1 MSVQEC
7 ALCGELVLYL
17 RDRAAELLAGDD
29 GDVDAEK
36 AGWMRWPTGLLPA
49 LADRRQIMSSEPARR
64 LPWIH

>member
-7 ALCGELVLYL
+7 ALYGELVLYL
-17 RDRAAELLAGDD
+17 RDRAAELLADHD

-36 AGWMRWPTGLLPA
+36 AGLMRWPTGLLPA
-49 LADRRQIMSSEPARR
+49 PADRRRITSSEPNRW